1 MLTHRYIQAVLARDL
16 ADDIK
21 PADSVPEITAAE
33 ISERAARAE
42 QHRERTEQLSFRFVD
57 LDRRFGI

>member
-16 ADDIK
+16 TDDTK
-21 PADSVPEITAAE
+21 QPDNAAITAAE
-33 ISERAARAE
+33 MPERAARADE
-42 QHRERTEQLSFRFVD
+42 HRERTEQLSFRFVD

>member
-1 MLTHRYIQAVLARDL
+1 MPTHRYIQAVLTRDL

-21 PADSVPEITAAE
+21 QAESTTDITAAE
-33 ISERAARAE
+33 ITERAARADE
-42 QHRERTEQLSFRFVD
+42 HRERAEQLSFRFVD

>member
-1 MLTHRYIQAVLARDL
+1 MLTHRYIQAVLARDI

-21 PADSVPEITAAE
+21 QADSAAE
-33 ISERAARAE
+33 ASERQARADE
-42 QHRERTEQLSFRFVD
+42 QRQRAEQLSFRFVD